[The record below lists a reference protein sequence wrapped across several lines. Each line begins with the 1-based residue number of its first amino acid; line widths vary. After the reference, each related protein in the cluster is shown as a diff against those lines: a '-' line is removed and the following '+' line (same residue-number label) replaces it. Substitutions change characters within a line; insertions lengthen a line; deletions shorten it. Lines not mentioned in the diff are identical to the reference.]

1 MFKQVKQVKQH
12 AKQDTQVDAMTTIEQ
27 ARLLAA
33 CKGPGPVAAPGS
45 YSCCALTSSQVES
58 AGSIAFVPQSAALD
72 DK

>member
-27 ARLLAA
+27 A
-33 CKGPGPVAAPGS
+33 GTGPVAAPGS